1 MLREKKYHLFFIAML
16 MCCCSLQAQQSLI
29 ETPEDTINANS
40 SELIMVGDIV
50 LTGNKKTKEAI
61 ILREIPFKTGEQLTL
76 EALVKKFETA
86 RSQLMN
92 TALFNAVIVAAE
104 NIEGT
109 RINVVVDVNERWF
122 LFPVPYFKPV
132 DRNLNQWLVE
142 QKADL
147 GRVNYGLKFR
157 YNNATGRNDKIR
169 VSLVSGY
176 TKQYSFSYERPY
188 IDKKLMWG
196 MKLSFATGKNRE
208 INYNTIND
216 KQVFVKDGDRYIR
229 SFTNASLD
237 LTYRKAI
244 RTRHSFGISYSSEQI
259 TDTIVKLNPTFFKTG
274 HNSISFPSVYYSLS
288 YFDLDYIPYP
298 TKGYAAQ
305 ASISKS
311 GFNNIINVWQLNVKG
326 LAVWPFSSKTYF
338 SLNGYGGIKLPFKQP
353 YFNQRFLGYGDI
365 FMQGYE
371 YFVIDGVAGGYLKTT
386 LTRELL
392 NFNIKTPAGKKG
404 KEQQKIPVRIFGK
417 VYGNAGYV
425 HNPEPGENSLSN
437 KMLYSGGF
445 GIDILTF
452 YDVTFKLEWTFN
464 SLGQNGL
471 FLHRKTIF

>member
-109 RINVVVDVNERWF
+109 RINVVVDLNERWF
-122 LFPVPYFKPV
+122 LFIVPDFKPV
-132 DRNLNQWLVE
+132 ERNMNKWLVE

-176 TKQYSFSYERPY
+176 TKQYSFSYERQY
-188 IDKKLMWG
+188 IDKKRMWG
-196 MKLSFATGKNRE
+196 MK
-208 INYNTIND
+208 
-216 KQVFVKDGDRYIR
+216 
-229 SFTNASLD
+229 
-237 LTYRKAI
+237 
-244 RTRHSFGISYSSEQI
+244 
-259 TDTIVKLNPTFFKTG
+259 
-274 HNSISFPSVYYSLS
+274 
-288 YFDLDYIPYP
+288 
-298 TKGYAAQ
+298 
-305 ASISKS
+305 
-311 GFNNIINVWQLNVKG
+311 
-326 LAVWPFSSKTYF
+326 
-338 SLNGYGGIKLPFKQP
+338 
-353 YFNQRFLGYGDI
+353 
-365 FMQGYE
+365 
-371 YFVIDGVAGGYLKTT
+371 
-386 LTRELL
+386 
-392 NFNIKTPAGKKG
+392 
-404 KEQQKIPVRIFGK
+404 
-417 VYGNAGYV
+417 
-425 HNPEPGENSLSN
+425 
-437 KMLYSGGF
+437 
-445 GIDILTF
+445 
-452 YDVTFKLEWTFN
+452 
-464 SLGQNGL
+464 
-471 FLHRKTIF
+471 